1 MSLVSP
7 KYPLPVGSFSKTNP
21 PKNLSLP
28 LRNPLPPKNIK
39 VRFHVWNGGFVSQK
53 HMFVRT
59 SLAILRQ
66 SIPQDTVILGHDAC
80 RLGIVPRRALAYALR
95 LPPSCAQQR
104 VAPACRAVA
113 VSRRRIALAKADSI
127 RDSRA
132 DYTPPTTPCL
142 AKISVPDR
150 RRRSASSP
158 ATIPDCCG
166 RTRPTCPNSEI
177 GAGAPLPCR
186 DIVTAK
192 RFRCRRLARFRIA
205 TTNRR

>member
-1 MSLVSP
+1 MSET
-7 KYPLPVGSFSKTNP
+7 VGSFR
-21 PKNLSLP
+21 KNTCLCEHPWRCYRRCAPVSRP
-28 LRNPLPPKNIK
+28 RTPIDHMYSFA
-39 VRFHVWNGGFVSQK
+39 VR
-53 HMFVRT
+53 
-59 SLAILRQ
+59 
-66 SIPQDTVILGHDAC
+66 P
-80 RLGIVPRRALAYALR
+80 
-95 LPPSCAQQR
+95 PPSCAQQR